1 MAMKSISPPLRGR
14 TRNHPVDLGR
24 LASRVE
30 RACADPGV
38 RPLEGHHL
46 ALLVSGGSAH
56 QSRAAQDA
64 LDAVERCARAIGAKV
79 ARLPVIL
86 PFRAESFVLLPR
98 LYELIYCDR
107 SLAGLSP
114 LLRQM
119 TGLPV
124 VSGLWDPW
132 HATALLALLLSIRAQ
147 AIPAGQSIDLVCRHP
162 DHEPAAKTLVAA
174 AARLK
179 LTITPVEPSAQAVSR
194 RFRLETDGEGYA
206 GWKLHPAA
214 GCSWNS
220 MHWQSCVSQFREA
233 AVQAALLQ
241 AIDDPLPARC

>member
-1 MAMKSISPPLRGR
+1 MKSILPPVRGR
-14 TRNHPVDLGR
+14 TRSHPLDLGR
-24 LASRVE
+24 LAIRVE
-30 RACADPGV
+30 RACAHPGV

-46 ALLVSGGSAH
+46 ALLVAGGSAH
-56 QSRAAQDA
+56 RSRAAEDA
-64 LDAVERCARAIGAKV
+64 LDAVERCGRALGATV

-98 LYELIYCDR
+98 LYELIYCDGG
-107 SLAGLSP
+107 LAGLSP

-147 AIPAGQSIDLVCRHP
+147 ALPAGQAVELVCRHP
-162 DHEPAAKTLVAA
+162 DHEPAAKALVDA
-174 AARLK
+174 AARLD
-179 LTITPVEPSAQAVSR
+179 LTIAPVEPSAQSASS
-194 RFRLETDGEGYA
+194 RFRLETDGDGYV
-206 GWKLHPAA
+206 GWKLRPAP
-214 GCSWNS
+214 GCAWNP
-220 MHWQSCVSQFREA
+220 MRWQACVSQFREA